1 MKFVIDVPFHIA
13 SFIGRW
19 DRLSVLLTT
28 QATMLRYNWLI
39 FKSCI
44 REAHR
49 CIIIVIIIIIIIIII
64 VIIVIIVIIIVI
76 IIISDTSKSK
86 L

>member
-13 SFIGRW
+13 SFIRRW
-19 DRLSVLLTT
+19 GGLSVRLIRH
-28 QATMLRYNWLI
+28 ATMPRYDWLI

-44 REAHR
+44 REAHKR
-49 CIIIVIIIIIIIIII
+49 IIIIFIIIIIT
-64 VIIVIIVIIIVI
+64 
-76 IIISDTSKSK
+76 SDTGKSK